1 MEKPDQVFPVKPG
14 DKTFNASLKDIIDGV
29 R

>member
-14 DKTFNASLKDIIDGV
+14 DKTFKASLKGIIYGV

>member
-1 MEKPDQVFPVKPG
+1 MEKPDQVFPVKLG
-14 DKTFNASLKDIIDGV
+14 DKTFNATRKGIIDGV